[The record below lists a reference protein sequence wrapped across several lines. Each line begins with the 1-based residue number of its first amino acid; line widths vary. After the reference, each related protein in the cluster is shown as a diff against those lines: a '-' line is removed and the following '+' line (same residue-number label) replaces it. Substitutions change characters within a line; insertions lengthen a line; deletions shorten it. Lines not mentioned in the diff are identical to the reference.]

1 MEDLSSLGARNENCN
16 RGDRPG
22 ASVEV
27 VVRHRE
33 PVQSWLIS
41 CTKIQREQS
50 MTQGRPRLHA
60 GARRRWAAT
69 LALPVVAMAVL
80 AGCAGATTQEPP
92 KVIDKAT
99 PYADLLVPKL
109 AMSVKP

>member
-1 MEDLSSLGARNENCN
+1 
-16 RGDRPG
+16 
-22 ASVEV
+22 
-27 VVRHRE
+27 
-33 PVQSWLIS
+33 
-41 CTKIQREQS
+41 

-109 AMSVKP
+109 AMSVKDGAVGVAVDAPVTGRPAKVCSAASPW